1 MAFNLGV
8 AGLMGLMWFW
18 ERKTSQTREQ
28 QLDEAHARIMADH
41 VLLDQLI
48 AVVRSNSDAMTNA
61 AVPARTCGLTT
72 VEPGVMP
79 GGRATRAL

>member
-1 MAFNLGV
+1 MDLTQIPGFTQLANLGV

-48 AVVRSNSDAMTNA
+48 AVVRSNSDAMSKLTA
-61 AVPARTCGLTT
+61 TQEQLVRTI
-72 VEPGVMP
+72 
-79 GGRATRAL
+79 GGGK

>member
-1 MAFNLGV
+1 MDLTQIPGFTQLANLGV

-41 VLLDQLI
+41 IQLDQLI
-48 AVVRSNSDAMTNA
+48 AVVRSNSDAMSRLTA
-61 AVPARTCGLTT
+61 TQEQLVRTI
-72 VEPGVMP
+72 
-79 GGRATRAL
+79 GGGK